1 MQQTYAHCRD
11 CNLAFENTTVLR
23 IPSVDSL
30 FNSCCF
36 PIEVVVK
43 KKTPLFALQML
54 LGGAIDVECLF
65 LSWCK
70 DNTAAHLFTSQHPTS
85 VSWHYRE
92 SSWCLVFGKCHLTC
106 CCCCLRWT
114 CCCLGWTQGRNLIC
128 LKRTKSPF
136 TKRQGENSLQTPWW
150 QQYPNL
156 CCENCSFLLSPVFL
170 TGKLIRCRVPM
181 SCTPFSVIIAWRFKM
196 TSGWRV
202 AAVVS
207 SHPATESHSTHCPL
221 TQFVF

>member
-1 MQQTYAHCRD
+1 
-11 CNLAFENTTVLR
+11 
-23 IPSVDSL
+23 
-30 FNSCCF
+30 
-36 PIEVVVK
+36 
-43 KKTPLFALQML
+43 ML

-70 DNTAAHLFTSQHPTS
+70 DSTAAHIFTSQHPTS

-156 CCENCSFLLSPVFL
+156 CCENYWKLFFLVVTSLPDRQVNTLQGSHVLYTLFSNYCMEIQNDFGMASRSSCFKSSGDWKPLNPLSLDPICF
-170 TGKLIRCRVPM
+170 
-181 SCTPFSVIIAWRFKM
+181 VI
-196 TSGWRV
+196 SLG
-202 AAVVS
+202 
-207 SHPATESHSTHCPL
+207 
-221 TQFVF
+221 